1 MISIEPQ
8 FVKSSLETFTILIDS
23 REHQN
28 LAYHDR
34 ISKFGCPVIKTKLD
48 FGDYSAQCTLPSGV
62 TFSLTDKAVI
72 ERKQSLTEICGNF
85 TTNRDRF
92 TREFERAKTKNA
104 KVYLLLEQ
112 SSWEK
117 AYSGQ
122 YRSQMRPTALV
133 ASLTTWMARY
143 NTQILMCGADTS
155 GQLIYDTLYRE
166 MKEALISL

>member
-1 MISIEPQ
+1 MIFIEPQ
-8 FVKSSLETFTILIDS
+8 LVKSSLETFTILVDS

-34 ISKFGCPVIKTKLD
+34 VQRFGCPIIKAKLD

-62 TFSLTDKAVI
+62 TFTLADKAVI
-72 ERKQSLTEICGNF
+72 ERKQSLAEICGNF

-92 TREFERAKTKNA
+92 AREFERAKSKNA

-143 NTQILMCGADTS
+143 NAHILMCSAATS

-166 MKEALISL
+166 MKEALIAL